1 MTVAA
6 SGAGPTMGGSPL
18 PTVKLAYRDL
28 LRDRLSQI
36 TALLGIVLAIVLA
49 VPFRRIAAQGVVPV
63 GTNGFVDPSLLPG
76 HEKHAILSAPDVV
89 GMEELA
95 VGFVP
100 RCKPGGGRAVAVFAG
115 SDARNDKSPP
125 RDIIAG
131 SITRLSS
138 PDAVAVHATYFKELG
153 ILQRGDR
160 AEVNNMQ
167 PTAQVVTNGICTL
180 PHALATIGL
189 ARGLLDA
196 TPEACDARRAAGAVA
211 GHGSH
216 RLRKIRHAQALG
228 LAVRER
234 SWRSADRRRGSGRD
248 GWPRHCRINALL
260 KHRGAHRAASAW
272 RLPRFQSPADP
283 NAGRT
288 EHGHGV
294 RDGHAAQPAGGL
306 LLARRQALGRQA
318 LDCHDDQYRA
328 FVARVDGRCVRV
340 RPDQHDQ
347 DVAHDDVRRPGG
359 RVSR

>member
-1 MTVAA
+1 M
-6 SGAGPTMGGSPL
+6 
-18 PTVKLAYRDL
+18 VKLAYRDL

-49 VPFRRIAAQGVVPV
+49 VPFRRIAAPGVVPV

-131 SITRLSS
+131 SITKLSS

-180 PHALATIGL
+180 PHALATTGL
-189 ARGLLDA
+189 ARGLIDA
-196 TPEACDARRAAGAVA
+196 TPEPCDARRAAGAVA

-216 RLRKIRHAQALG
+216 RLRKIRQAQPLG
-228 LAVRER
+228 AVRER
-234 SWRSADRRRGSGRD
+234 SRCTADRRRGSGRD
-248 GWPRHCRINALL
+248 GWPRHCRTTALL
-260 KHRGAHRAASAW
+260 EHWGAHRAACAW
-272 RLPRFQSPADP
+272 RLPGFHSPADP
-283 NAGRT
+283 NAAAPSTAMGYAM
-288 EHGHGV
+288 GILLSLLAV
-294 RDGHAAQPAGGL
+294 YFLRDAKLLDAKLLIVMTTNSGL
-306 LLARRQALGRQA
+306 LLLALTVGVCVFAPISTIKMSRMMTCVDAAVVLVGRGRQG
-318 LDCHDDQYRA
+318 H
-328 FVARVDGRCVRV
+328 GTN
-340 RPDQHDQ
+340 
-347 DVAHDDVRRPGG
+347 PG
-359 RVSR
+359 S

>member
-1 MTVAA
+1 M
-6 SGAGPTMGGSPL
+6 
-18 PTVKLAYRDL
+18 VKLAYRDL

-49 VPFRRIAAQGVVPV
+49 VPFRRIAAPGVVPV

-131 SITRLSS
+131 SITKLSS
-138 PDAVAVHATYFKELG
+138 PDAEAVHSTYFKELG

-189 ARGLLDA
+189 ARGLIDA

-216 RLRKIRHAQALG
+216 RLRKIRQ
-228 LAVRER
+228 
-234 SWRSADRRRGSGRD
+234 
-248 GWPRHCRINALL
+248 
-260 KHRGAHRAASAW
+260 
-272 RLPRFQSPADP
+272 
-283 NAGRT
+283 
-288 EHGHGV
+288 
-294 RDGHAAQPAGGL
+294 AQPL
-306 LLARRQALGRQA
+306 RL
-318 LDCHDDQYRA
+318 
-328 FVARVDGRCVRV
+328 VV
-340 RPDQHDQ
+340 
-347 DVAHDDVRRPGG
+347 
-359 RVSR
+359 